1 MMKRKYIFPAVLL
14 FLAGSP
20 VLAQATHIHYEDY
33 GDSDITLDAT
43 STTANTFTWYFDLET
58 DTMELWEIPEEMVE
72 SHSYDFSINPDDYE
86 RLPDGSMDPEAFL
99 HYAYLTLKF
108 SSATNDTIEFVLED
122 LITADTISI
131 LNGGLPP
138 NDPLYDALID
148 LDPFIFGS
156 SGALNVTSYLRD
168 DHKLEVTITAMSG
181 SFTVSKLD
189 LAGCYEDVAP
199 VPEPATMLLFGT
211 GLAGVAGFARKK
223 YRA

>member
-43 STTANTFTWYFDLET
+43 STTADSFTWYFNLET
-58 DTMELWEIPEEMVE
+58 DTMELWEIPVGMVE

-86 RLPDGSMDPEAFL
+86 RLPDGSMDSEAFL

-108 SSATNDTIEFVLED
+108 TSAANDTIEFVLED
-122 LITADTISI
+122 LITDETILST
-131 LNGGLPP
+131 GGLPC
-138 NDPLYDALID
+138 NDTLYDALLY
-148 LDPFIFGS
+148 LDPSIFGS

-189 LAGCYEDVAP
+189 LAGCFSDVAP